1 MPSGSAQRP
10 GDIVTS
16 MSGQTI
22 EVLNTDAE
30 GRLVLA
36 DALWYTKGRFKP
48 KFMVDL
54 ATLTGA
60 IIVSL
65 GNEKAGLFSN
75 DDKLS
80 EQLREAG
87 EAVGESVWRM
97 PMGDSYD
104 KMINCDVADMKN
116 ISGGRG
122 AGSITAAQFLK
133 RFVDKTPWA
142 HLDIAGVTWSN
153 KTTSIVPKGG
163 SAFGVRLLD
172 RLIANN
178 YEK

>member
-1 MPSGSAQRP
+1 M
-10 GDIVTS
+10 
-16 MSGQTI
+16 
-22 EVLNTDAE
+22 
-30 GRLVLA
+30 
-36 DALWYTKGRFKP
+36 
-48 KFMVDL
+48 

-60 IIVSL
+60 IIIAL
-65 GNEKAGLFSN
+65 GEEYAGLFSN
-75 DDKLS
+75 NDKLS
-80 EQLREAG
+80 DNLIESG
-87 EAVGESVWRM
+87 DKVGEKLWRL
-97 PMGDSYD
+97 PQNTNYD
-104 KMINCDVADMKN
+104 KMINSDIADMKN

-163 SAFGVRLLD
+163 TAFGVRLLD
-172 RLIANN
+172 RLVADN

>member
-1 MPSGSAQRP
+1 
-10 GDIVTS
+10 
-16 MSGQTI
+16 
-22 EVLNTDAE
+22 
-30 GRLVLA
+30 VLA

-48 KFMVDL
+48 KFMIDL

-60 IIVSL
+60 IIISL

-80 EQLREAG
+80 KQLSEAG

-97 PMGDSYD
+97 PMGDNYD
-104 KMINCDVADMKN
+104 QMINCDVADMKN

-142 HLDIAGVTWSN
+142 HLDIAGVTWTS

-163 SAFGVRLLD
+163 TAFGVRLLD
-172 RLIANN
+172 RLVADN